1 VKISA
6 EKTTY
11 VLLAVVLSVVILKEG
26 ELLLKPMAFALLA
39 TTIFLKPSQL
49 LERWGFNRF
58 WSVLCSIILGSL
70 LIVTFGFFMSSQI
83 YEVGKSMKG
92 DVQMDER
99 VADIFESVRGYLPF
113 EIGPVGSQG
122 FNESKEKLMNDIGMP
137 LLGDTF
143 TSVGKLLSSGVLTL
157 VYTFLIL
164 LYRHGIAEVLV
175 NLGKKAYSKEQSAI
189 MRDVLNTGQQYIAGL
204 SLLIVI
210 LASMYAVTF
219 WLFGLDYPLLFG
231 GLAAVL
237 AIIPY
242 IGTTLGASLPVVYS
256 FLTNDNPL
264 IALALIG
271 SIIIIQSIEGNFLTP
286 KIVGGSMKL
295 NPLASI
301 VALALGGFI
310 WGLAGMIIFLPLAAM
325 VRIIAEHF
333 INLKPLA
340 SLSGD
345 DITNTDTGN
354 E

>member
-6 EKTTY
+6 EKIAY
-11 VLLAVVLSVVILKEG
+11 VLLAIVLGVVILKEG

-49 LERWGFNRF
+49 FERWGFNRF
-58 WSVLCSIILGSL
+58 WSVLSSIVFGSL
-70 LIVTFGFFMSSQI
+70 LIFTFGFFISSQV
-83 YEVGKSMKG
+83 YKVGQSMKG

-99 VADIFESVRGYLPF
+99 VADIFDNVRGYLPF
-113 EIGPVGSQG
+113 EVGPVGSKD
-122 FNESKEKLMNDIGMP
+122 FKENKDKLMNDIGVP
-137 LLGDTF
+137 LIGDTF
-143 TSVGKLLSSGVLTL
+143 TFMGKLLSSGVLTL

-175 NLGKKAYSKEQSAI
+175 NLGEKAYSKEQSNI
-189 MRDVLNTGQQYIAGL
+189 LRDVLNTGQQYIAGL

-231 GLAAVL
+231 GLAAIL

-242 IGTTLGASLPVVYS
+242 IGTGLGASLPVVYS
-256 FLTNDNPL
+256 LLTNDNPL
-264 IALALIG
+264 IAVGLIG
-271 SIIIIQSIEGNFLTP
+271 SIVVIQAIEGNFLTP

-325 VRIIAEHF
+325 ARIIAEHF

-345 DITNTDTGN
+345 EITNTDTGN